1 MQNLLKNEDGRKEGQ
16 RKNERQKEIC
26 NKYGRKE
33 GRNLK
38 INKKCRDA
46 LFIMRKEKNL
56 RT

>member
-1 MQNLLKNEDGRKEGQ
+1 LKNEDGRKEGQ